1 MLTVVNGILGAL
13 VGVTGGCAV
22 FNVYSSLIVGAV
34 GSFVAN
40 ITPPLLDYWKVG
52 DIESR
57 DCNKGPH
64 KDLQKK
70 EKVPPMAPV
79 GSFSV
84 NDILRVD
91 LRFRL

>member
-52 DIESR
+52 DTDLLQRRRSHP
-57 DCNKGPH
+57 GP
-64 KDLQKK
+64 
-70 EKVPPMAPV
+70 
-79 GSFSV
+79 
-84 NDILRVD
+84 
-91 LRFRL
+91 

>member
-40 ITPPLLDYWKVG
+40 ITPPLLDYWKVEWKSSK
-52 DIESR
+52 IFVQTPRILVAELA
-57 DCNKGPH
+57 C
-64 KDLQKK
+64 
-70 EKVPPMAPV
+70 KVAMCRWMTRWARPACTAS
-79 GSFSV
+79 GACGA
-84 NDILRVD
+84 
-91 LRFRL
+91 

>member
-40 ITPPLLDYWKVG
+40 ITPPLLDYWKV
-52 DIESR
+52 EEKFCNNFVQPSR
-57 DCNKGPH
+57 NLAELSC
-64 KDLQKK
+64 KK
-70 EKVPPMAPV
+70 
-79 GSFSV
+79 
-84 NDILRVD
+84 
-91 LRFRL
+91 

>member
-52 DIESR
+52 NIESR
-57 DCNKGPH
+57 DSNKGPH
-64 KDLQKK
+64 EHLLSFVWKYRG
-70 EKVPPMAPV
+70 KVAV
-79 GSFSV
+79 YQQHVRARAG
-84 NDILRVD
+84 R
-91 LRFRL
+91 

>member
-40 ITPPLLDYWKVG
+40 ITPPLLDYWKV
-52 DIESR
+52 EA
-57 DCNKGPH
+57 
-64 KDLQKK
+64 DLYY
-70 EKVPPMAPV
+70 
-79 GSFSV
+79 
-84 NDILRVD
+84 
-91 LRFRL
+91 

>member
-1 MLTVVNGILGAL
+1 MVNGILGAL

-52 DIESR
+52 DRE
-57 DCNKGPH
+57 
-64 KDLQKK
+64 
-70 EKVPPMAPV
+70 
-79 GSFSV
+79 
-84 NDILRVD
+84 
-91 LRFRL
+91 

>member
-40 ITPPLLDYWKVG
+40 IPPPLLDYWKV
-52 DIESR
+52 EEKSFVQPSR
-57 DCNKGPH
+57 NLPAG
-64 KDLQKK
+64 
-70 EKVPPMAPV
+70 
-79 GSFSV
+79 G
-84 NDILRVD
+84 
-91 LRFRL
+91 

>member
-1 MLTVVNGILGAL
+1 MVNGILGAL

-52 DIESR
+52 DTKICYKGEGPTQGPSR
-57 DCNKGPH
+57 V
-64 KDLQKK
+64 L
-70 EKVPPMAPV
+70 
-79 GSFSV
+79 
-84 NDILRVD
+84 LRE
-91 LRFRL
+91 